1 MSKGSAGSGEGGG
14 NRASGGS
21 KKSKAAGRNPKRQSK
36 LDKSLYSKEA
46 LGTPF

>member
-21 KKSKAAGRNPKRQSK
+21 MKSAAAKRTPKRTQKKQS
-36 LDKSLYSKEA
+36 
-46 LGTPF
+46 